1 MHTLAEAITR
11 HPVPWNRGRPYHIA
25 VATFDPLYPNLV
37 GRKDLAPANVAAL
50 LDWLKG
56 PGSRATSGQPVSLR
70 CPTSAADCWPM
81 PRALS

>member
-11 HPVPWNRGRPYHIA
+11 QPAPWNRGRLYHIA
-25 VATFDPLYPNLV
+25 VATFGPLYPSIA
-37 GRKDLAPANVAAL
+37 GRKDPAPANVATL

-56 PGSRATSGQPVSLR
+56 PRPWGQPVSVR

-81 PRALS
+81 PRASS